1 MGARYRGARP
11 GVQDAML
18 YTTRRALLGSATA
31 VGLSLPAIVRAQ
43 DKEPVRIGSAL
54 PLTGSQAGYGKDF
67 DTSMRMGAKAVND
80 MGGIA
85 GRPVEIVALDTQADA
100 QLGINAINRFIG
112 VEKLPMFYVS
122 WSAVVKAV
130 APIANREKVLAIN
143 NGANSP
149 EIATLGDY
157 VYTAFP
163 LADVDITKLAR
174 YVYDKLGKRRA
185 AVLYINNDT
194 GIDAAK
200 LYRDTFTQAGGQIVA
215 FEAYDPKATEFTGM
229 LLKARAANPDTVHIH
244 GLTADTPQVIAQM
257 RQLGLTQ
264 RVTSYSAAYNPK
276 ILEQLGPAAE
286 GLIVTSL
293 APGVEDNKN
302 VQGLLDTWKAAQS
315 RVPNGLPYDQYQYD
329 CVFLTKALYEY
340 LDKKSLPATGDTLRE
355 ALLTLNEFDL
365 PMTGKMILDGHRVNK
380 PVYLL
385 TVENGRFVPLATLT

>member
-1 MGARYRGARP
+1 
-11 GVQDAML
+11 ML
-18 YTTRRALLGSATA
+18 HTTRRKILGTAALA
-31 VGLSLPAIVRAQ
+31 GLSLPAILRAQ
-43 DKEPVRIGSAL
+43 GKEPIRIGSAL

-67 DTSMRMGAKAVND
+67 DTSMRMGAKAVNAA
-80 MGGIA
+80 GGIA
-85 GRPVEIVALDTQADA
+85 GRPVEIVALDTQAEP
-100 QLGINAINRFIG
+100 QLGINAANRFIG
-112 VEKLPMFYVS
+112 VEKLPMFFVS
-122 WSAVVKAV
+122 WSAVVKAI

-157 VYTAFP
+157 VYTTFP

-174 YVYDKLGKRRA
+174 YVFEKLGKRRA

-200 LYRDTFTQAGGQIVA
+200 LYRDTFTQAGGEIVA

-229 LLKARAANPDTVHIH
+229 LLKTRAANPDTVHIH

-293 APGVEDNKN
+293 APGVNDNKN
-302 VQGLLDTWKAAQS
+302 VQTLLDGWKTEQN

-329 CVFLTKALYEY
+329 MVFLTKALYEY
-340 LDKKSLPATGDTLRE
+340 LDHKSLPATGDTLRE
-355 ALLTLNEFDL
+355 ALLTLKEFDL
-365 PMTGKMILDGHRVNK
+365 PMTGKMIIDGHRVNK

-385 TVENGRFVPLATLT
+385 TVEKGVFVPLATLT